1 MESIGKLRILQSNA
15 GYYIGR
21 TIYDHTIEFDMPY
34 SRESG
39 YYGTWE
45 EAHQDLLKIGNGE
58 IHPSDLRQATE
69 NSYMYMTNP
78 HLTIEIDKGV
88 E

>member
-1 MESIGKLRILQSNA
+1 MENISKLRILQSNA

-21 TIYDHTIEFDMPY
+21 TIYDYSFECDLPY

-39 YYGTWE
+39 YYPTWE
-45 EAHQDLLKIGNGE
+45 DANFDLLRIGSGN
-58 IHPSDLRQATE
+58 IHPSDLRQASE

-78 HLTIEIDKGV
+78 QLTIEIESRV
-88 E
+88 